1 VSAVF
6 LRVESI
12 RLLAAQ
18 IPANSDA
25 WLSPSE
31 QTRLAGLHIEK
42 RRLQYLAGHWL
53 ARCLLAQAVGAAPET
68 LLLDERP
75 DLPPAASAHPDWQ
88 ISLSHSGDWIAC
100 ALAEH
105 AVGVDIEQRE
115 TRAALLKFQDLLL
128 AQDEAPGTLDGD
140 ALLARWVAKE
150 AWIKQHHL
158 SALPEQLRAV
168 RLKAA
173 TSDQFEVQIWTHA
186 RWHLGLAMA
195 CGHAPLDELGFTEQ
209 IEARRFWR
217 VL

>member
-1 VSAVF
+1 LSTVF

-12 RLLAAQ
+12 RSLAAQ
-18 IPANSDA
+18 IPAHSDA

-31 QTRLAGLHIEK
+31 QTRLAGLSIEK
-42 RRLQYLAGHWL
+42 RRHQYLAGHWL

-68 LLLDERP
+68 FQLQERP
-75 DLPPAASAHPDWQ
+75 DLPPAHPDWQ

-100 ALAEH
+100 ALAAQ

-115 TRAALLKFQDLLL
+115 ARAALLKFQDLLL
-128 AQDEAPGTLDGD
+128 AQDEAPGTLDSD

-168 RLKAA
+168 RLQAA
-173 TSDQFEVQIWTHA
+173 TPDQFEVQIWSHA
-186 RWHLGLAMA
+186 SWHLGLAMA
-195 CGHAPLDELGFTEQ
+195 PGQAAVTLPAFADA
-209 IEARRFWR
+209 IEARGFWR

>member
-1 VSAVF
+1 MSAVL

-31 QTRLAGLHIEK
+31 QTRLAGLPIEK
-42 RRLQYLAGHWL
+42 RHQQYLAGHWL

-75 DLPPAASAHPDWQ
+75 DLPPAASSYPDWQ

-105 AVGVDIEQRE
+105 ALGVDIEQRE

-128 AQDEAPGTLDGD
+128 AQDEAPDTLDSD

-168 RLKAA
+168 RLAAA
-173 TSDQFEVQIWTHA
+173 TSDQFEVQTWSHA
-186 RWHLGLAMA
+186 SWHLALAMA
-195 CGHAPLDELGFTEQ
+195 PGQAAVTLPAFAD
-209 IEARRFWR
+209 IDARGFWR